1 MDISNRLTEL
11 DKIANSNIAIDKTMP
26 LMDYG
31 YCMKMRE
38 LYNDYKSGSITLDS
52 CKRRKQEFIKEY
64 TKLLEDIISSSKVY
78 LKYQENIK
86 KSEILRA
93 EINKSSDLQEMLLK
107 SLEIVSLL
115 TGDETFYKINSK
127 KVGDDNG

>member
-1 MDISNRLTEL
+1 MNISNRLKEL
-11 DKIANSNIAIDKTMP
+11 DKIANSNIAIEKTMP

-31 YCMKMRE
+31 YCIKMRE

-64 TKLLEDIISSSKVY
+64 TKLLEDIISSSKIY

-86 KSEILRA
+86 KSEILKA

-115 TGDETFYKINSK
+115 TGYETFYKINTRK
-127 KVGDDNG
+127 LGD

>member
-1 MDISNRLTEL
+1 MNISNRLKEL
-11 DKIANSNIAIDKTMP
+11 DKIANSNIAIEKTMP

-31 YCMKMRE
+31 YCIKMRE
-38 LYNDYKSGSITLDS
+38 LYNDYKSGSITFDS

-115 TGDETFYKINSK
+115 TGDETFYKINTRK
-127 KVGDDNG
+127 LGD